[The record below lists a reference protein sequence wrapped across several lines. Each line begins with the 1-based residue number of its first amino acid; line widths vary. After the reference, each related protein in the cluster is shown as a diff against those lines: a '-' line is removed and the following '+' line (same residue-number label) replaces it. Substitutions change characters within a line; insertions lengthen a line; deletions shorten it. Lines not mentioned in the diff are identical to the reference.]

1 MERESFIITLTG
13 PSQSGKSLVM
23 RKIQYLESALQKE
36 GINFLPKIVPKY
48 TTRLYRSEESSLMK
62 QGKDVDVISVPK
74 LPDNCDLIYQ
84 TYGVLYGI
92 ATEDLKAILNQ
103 KKIPIIIINDIRAVE
118 ELKKEF
124 PGRVLSLFLCRK
136 IPELE
141 DFKEE
146 ANNRGNVTENENR
159 SRYEKAIAIYRVF
172 IENIALFDRILL
184 NAKEYGEE
192 ELERV
197 NTIIDIQLSN
207 LIKETIKGNIIR
219 KGPIKKAPRV
229 FVIAGNAAS
238 GKDEIVRAILTMGK
252 LQARVIP
259 KFTMRNQEP
268 NDGNEMICQS
278 RLRRAVI
285 EDAELRC
292 QQERQQ
298 MEKELFLLEK
308 NFPAQY
314 AVAVADFRQKIL
326 HSVSTGTQLVWKMVG
341 DKAKEVEEW
350 PEGEEDSKNRT
361 IQDMFFELNPDYID
375 LKYLSENGEEL
386 FSYEEV
392 RLISFQGKKYIIYG
406 NGDKLYGCDVTTLK
420 EELETGSKHFILV
433 ASQLGVVEAL
443 KYLLE
448 DEERIKFVYSHSE
461 ISVDEFKK
469 NASDLYKK
477 QKIEKFKEEIEKY
490 AKYVAYYQHVTIYA
504 KSELTYEQTNKEE
517 ELVDQMFRLLRA
529 Y

>member
-23 RKIQYLESALQKE
+23 RKILCLESTLQRE
-36 GINFLPKIVPKY
+36 DIDFFPKIVPKY

-62 QGKDVDVISVPK
+62 QGKAVDVISVPK

-92 ATEDLKAILNQ
+92 ATEDLKAILDQ
-103 KKIPIIIINDIRAVE
+103 KRIPIIVINDIRAVE

-124 PGRVLSLFLCRK
+124 PGRVLSLFLFRK

-146 ANNRGNVTENENR
+146 AKNRGNVTENEIR

-172 IENIALFDRILL
+172 IENIALFDRIIL
-184 NAKEYGEE
+184 NAKEYEEE
-192 ELERV
+192 ELDS
-197 NTIIDIQLSN
+197 TIIDAQLSN

-219 KGPIKKAPRV
+219 KGSIKKAPRV

-238 GKDEIVRAILTMGK
+238 GKDEIVRAIMTMGK
-252 LQARVIP
+252 LQAKVIP
-259 KFTMRNQEP
+259 KYTMRNQEP
-268 NDGNEMICQS
+268 NDGNEMICKN
-278 RLRRAVI
+278 RLRREVI
-285 EDAELRC
+285 EEAESRC
-292 QQERQQ
+292 KKERKQ
-298 MEKELFLLEK
+298 MEEELLLLEK
-308 NFPAQY
+308 NFPEPY
-314 AVAVADFRQKIL
+314 AVTVADFRQKIL

-341 DKAKEVEEW
+341 DKAKEDEEW

-392 RLISFQGKKYIIYG
+392 RLVLFHEKRFIIYG

-420 EELETGSKHFILV
+420 QELETGSKHFILV
-433 ASQLGVVEAL
+433 ASQVGVVEAL
-443 KYLLE
+443 KYLIG